1 MDYIKRVAGAKAVG
15 IGGDY
20 DGVTRYQEERQGDEG
35 RLERSPACS
44 GTNVSPK
51 TREWHHC
58 LKIVGSCQERYSQ
71 FSGGLEGPCPY
82 GT

>member
-20 DGVTRYQEERQGDEG
+20 DGVPRYQQEDEG

-44 GTNVSPK
+44 GASSPQG
-51 TREWHHC
+51 WSG
-58 LKIVGSCQERYSQ
+58 IVA
-71 FSGGLEGPCPY
+71 
-82 GT
+82 